1 MIHRQLVDPG
11 SAPVDTTAIEFRPWA
26 LRVAKA
32 GIFTRWTAQH
42 AEAMFQPRQFRLHL
56 TVHHLEEALTCEDE
70 KAAGGNDARSLAL
83 AEDRRPRRRDS
94 CERTLAP
101 GLGVDRSLHRRAR
114 PALRPASDSRPGPDA
129 SRAASRWGTVE

>member
-1 MIHRQLVDPG
+1 MIHRQLVVRLG
-11 SAPVDTTAIEFRPWA
+11 AVDSTAISQTLGPSSGEGRN
-26 LRVAKA
+26 
-32 GIFTRWTAQH
+32 ITRWTAQH